1 MVARK
6 EAGCRQG
13 KKPRKAN
20 ISEDSIVR
28 FNIPSTKKIDRL
40 FTLVKLSLFLSFCSL
55 LIISTLVIIQNWEF
69 ISNIPYIIPEL
80 D

>member
-13 KKPRKAN
+13 KKPRKTN